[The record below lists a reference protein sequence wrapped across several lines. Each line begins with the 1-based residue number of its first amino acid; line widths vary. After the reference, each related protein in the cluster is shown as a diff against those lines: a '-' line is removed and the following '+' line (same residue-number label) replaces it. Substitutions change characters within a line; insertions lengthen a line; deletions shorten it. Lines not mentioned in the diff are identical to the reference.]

1 MTNDETPNIL
11 TPSSAASA
19 LALKTHLHTLHQDLA
34 QAGGDVDDET
44 QDLLRQLDTDIKQ
57 VLERRDQNEEMF
69 NRLFADKDFGGM
81 VQEWSGCS
89 SACMRRCGVAEKLH
103 KWHAATTA
111 VSDKGGVYSD
121 E

>member
-57 VLERRDQNEEMF
+57 VLERRAANEADTTTDAYGLSSRAQELTAQF
-69 NRLFADKDFGGM
+69 AVKHPRLEPVLRQLGNM
-81 VQEWSGCS
+81 LS
-89 SACMRRCGVAEKLH
+89 SMGI
-103 KWHAATTA
+103 
-111 VSDKGGVYSD
+111 
-121 E
+121 